1 MADEVP
7 EHGRGER
14 AENTTEPDTADRLAR
29 TAIRGPKLWLAPV
42 LVVSLLMSVLA
53 AVYMGGILDP
63 KKSLHDFPIALVVS
77 DEGDVLPT
85 GEQAN
90 FGNQIRDGLVAGID
104 PNTVDLRQ
112 MGIAQAHDELDSGEV
127 FGAIV
132 IPSDFTK
139 RLSILAEA
147 SVVAGDVDKPVI
159 TVYTNPRAGT
169 LGSSLFS
176 AIGDQAL
183 GEANTKVGQ
192 QLTESVQAQLA
203 AGQSMSGAAA
213 LTLADPIDIIVTPH
227 DPLPDGTGLGLS
239 AFYYALLLLLA
250 GFTGAMVVSA
260 LVDSVLGFTP
270 TEFGP
275 FFRHTRAAPISRL
288 QTMFVKWALMA
299 ILGVVVSALYL
310 WISTALGMPSSH
322 SLLLW
327 MYGALAI
334 TAVGVTAV
342 SIVSVFGTLGLLI
355 NLILFVVLG
364 LPSAGAT
371 VPISAAPRLFG
382 WLAQFEPMHQVYLAV
397 RAILYF
403 DARWDAGLGHGVTA
417 TLIGTAIGL
426 VFGFVVVRFYDRK
439 GFERR
444 DGTLVTSRE
453 S

>member
-1 MADEVP
+1 MTDEKP
-7 EHGRGER
+7 EHGQHER
-14 AENTTEPDTADRLAR
+14 SGAGAL
-29 TAIRGPKLWLAPV
+29 RGPRLWIAPI
-42 LVVSLLMSVLA
+42 LVVSVLMSVLA

-85 GEQAN
+85 GELAN

-112 MGIAQAHDELDSGEV
+112 MGIAQAHDQLDSGDV

-139 RLSILAEA
+139 RLSILAQA

-183 GEANTKVGQ
+183 GEANAKVGQ
-192 QLTESVQAQLA
+192 QLTEQVQAQLGA
-203 AGQSMSGAAA
+203 TEASPISGAAA
-213 LTLADPIDIIVTPH
+213 LTLAEPIDIIVTPH

-250 GFTGAMVVSA
+250 GFTGAMVVSS

-270 TEFGP
+270 TEYGP
-275 FFRHTRAAPISRL
+275 FFRHTAAAPISRL
-288 QTMFVKWALMA
+288 QTMLIKWALMA
-299 ILGVVVSALYL
+299 IVGLVVSALYL
-310 WISTALGMPSSH
+310 LISHALGMPSSH

-371 VPISAAPRLFG
+371 VPISAAPRIFG

-403 DARWDAGLGHGVTA
+403 DARWDAGLGHGVTM
-417 TLIGTAIGL
+417 TSIGMAIGL
-426 VFGFVVVRFYDRK
+426 LVGLVVVRLYDRK

-444 DGTLVTSRE
+444 NGALVTSRDN
-453 S
+453 

>member
-1 MADEVP
+1 MTDEKP
-7 EHGRGER
+7 EHGQHER
-14 AENTTEPDTADRLAR
+14 SGAGAL
-29 TAIRGPKLWLAPV
+29 RGPRLWIAPI
-42 LVVSLLMSVLA
+42 LVVSVLMSVLA

-112 MGIAQAHDELDSGEV
+112 MGIAQAHDQLDSGDV

-139 RLSILAEA
+139 RLSILAQA

-183 GEANTKVGQ
+183 GEANAKVGQ
-192 QLTESVQAQLA
+192 QLTEQVQAQLGA
-203 AGQSMSGAAA
+203 TEASPISGAAA
-213 LTLADPIDIIVTPH
+213 LTLAEPIDIIVTPH

-250 GFTGAMVVSA
+250 GFTGAMVVSS

-270 TEFGP
+270 TEYGP
-275 FFRHTRAAPISRL
+275 FFRHTASAPISRL
-288 QTMFVKWALMA
+288 QTMLIKWALMA
-299 ILGVVVSALYL
+299 IVGLVVSALYL
-310 WISTALGMPSSH
+310 LISHALGMPSSH

-371 VPISAAPRLFG
+371 VPISAAPRIFG

-403 DARWDAGLGHGVTA
+403 DARWDAGLGHGVTM
-417 TLIGTAIGL
+417 TSIGMAIGL
-426 VFGFVVVRFYDRK
+426 LVGLVVVRLYDRK

-444 DGTLVTSRE
+444 NGAFVTSRDN
-453 S
+453 

>member
-1 MADEVP
+1 MTDDRSERRGRHEQAGDVP
-7 EHGRGER
+7 
-14 AENTTEPDTADRLAR
+14 ATADR
-29 TAIRGPKLWLAPV
+29 PV
-42 LVVSLLMSVLA
+42 VRRVRFWITPLLVVSVLMSILA

-63 KKSLHDFPIALVVS
+63 RKSLHDFPVALVVS

-85 GEQAN
+85 GEEAN
-90 FGNQIRDGLVAGID
+90 FGNQIRDALVSGID
-104 PNTVDLRQ
+104 PDTVDLRQ
-112 MGIAQAHDELDSGEV
+112 LGIAQAQDQLDSGEV

-139 RLSILAEA
+139 RLSILSQA
-147 SVVAGDVDKPVI
+147 SVVAGNVDKPVI

-183 GEANTKVGQ
+183 GEANSKVGK
-192 QLTESVQAQLA
+192 QLTDAVESQLGSSA
-203 AGQSMSGAAA
+203 SMSGAAA
-213 LTLADPIDIIVTPH
+213 LTLADPIDIITTPH

-250 GFTGAMVVSA
+250 GFTGAMVVSS
-260 LVDSVLGFTP
+260 LVDSALGFTP

-275 FFRHTRAAPISRL
+275 FFKHGQAAQITRL

-299 ILGVVVSALYL
+299 VLGLVVSALYL
-310 WISTALGMPSSH
+310 WIAAALGMPSEH

-342 SIVSVFGTLGLLI
+342 SIVSVFGALGLLI

-371 VPISAAPRLFG
+371 VPISAAPRFFG

-397 RAILYF
+397 RSILYF
-403 DARWDAGLGHGVTA
+403 DARWDAGLSHGVTS
-417 TLIGTAIGL
+417 TLIGMVVGL
-426 VFGFVVVRFYDRK
+426 AFGLIVVWYYDRR

-444 DGTLVTSRE
+444 NEGLSASRE
-453 S
+453 I